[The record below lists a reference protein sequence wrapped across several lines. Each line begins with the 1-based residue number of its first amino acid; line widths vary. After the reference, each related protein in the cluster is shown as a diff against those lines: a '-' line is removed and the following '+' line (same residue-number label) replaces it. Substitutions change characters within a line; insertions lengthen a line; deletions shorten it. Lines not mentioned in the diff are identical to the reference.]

1 MLAFGDRCQCLLH
14 CADGGGERPAAN
26 DRNTEIEK
34 ILNKE
39 KRHYIPMIDK
49 ILIANRGEIAL
60 RIIRACRELGIETV
74 AVYSTADKNALHAQI
89 ADRSVCI
96 GGARSTDSYLNSRA
110 ILAACEITGA
120 RAIHPGFG
128 FLSESSRFV
137 RLCDRCGIKWIGPGA
152 EAMEA
157 MGDKANAK
165 ATMIKAGVPVVR
177 GSDGVVADLDEA
189 KRISAEIGYP
199 VLVKASAGG
208 GGRGIRRADS
218 EKDLE
223 SALTA
228 AKQEALRFFGN
239 DDVYI
244 EKFIVNP
251 RHVELQIL
259 ADEHGNVIHLGE
271 RDCSCQRRN
280 QKVLEESPSPIM
292 TPELRERMGE
302 AAVKAAKAC
311 GYQNA
316 GTVEF
321 LVDND
326 RNFYFMEMNAR
337 IQVEHPVTEM
347 ETGIDLIKQQIMIA
361 DGMPLGIKQEDVK
374 LCGHTIECRINAED
388 PKNGF
393 RPCPGRIESVH
404 CPGGFG
410 VRIDT
415 AVYQGYEIPQYYDN
429 MIAKLIVHG
438 QDREEAITKMRVA
451 LGEMLIEGVQT
462 NIDYQL
468 NLLRDKEFR
477 SGRFDI
483 GFLNRK
489 DFS

>member
-1 MLAFGDRCQCLLH
+1 
-14 CADGGGERPAAN
+14 
-26 DRNTEIEK
+26 
-34 ILNKE
+34 
-39 KRHYIPMIDK
+39 MIDK

-96 GGARSTDSYLNSRA
+96 GGPRSTESYLNSRA

-120 RAIHPGFG
+120 QAIHPGFG

-137 RLCDRCGIKWIGPGA
+137 RLCNKCGIKWIGPGA
-152 EAMEA
+152 DAMDA

-165 ATMIKAGVPVVR
+165 LTMMKAGVPVVM
-177 GSDGVVADLDEA
+177 GSEGVVKDLGEA
-189 KRISAEIGYP
+189 KRIAGEIGYP

-218 EKDLE
+218 EKELE
-223 SALTA
+223 PAMTA

-239 DDVYI
+239 DDIYI

-251 RHVELQIL
+251 RHIEIQIL

-271 RDCSCQRRN
+271 RDCSCQRRR

-292 TPELRERMGE
+292 TPELREKMGE
-302 AAVKAAKAC
+302 AAVRAAKAC
-311 GYQNA
+311 GYMNA

-321 LVDND
+321 LVDKD

-347 ETGIDLIKQQIMIA
+347 AADIDLVKQQILIA
-361 DGMPLGIKQEDVK
+361 SGLPLDIKQEDVR
-374 LCGHTIECRINAED
+374 LSGHVIECRINAED

-393 RPCPGRIESVH
+393 RPSPGRIESIHV
-404 CPGGFG
+404 PGGFG
-410 VRIDT
+410 IRIDT
-415 AVYQGYEIPQYYDN
+415 AAYQGYEIPQYYDN
-429 MIAKLIVHG
+429 MIAKLIVRG
-438 QDREEAITKMRVA
+438 RDRAEAITKMKVA

-468 NLLRDKEFR
+468 SLLRDSEFMK
-477 SGRFDI
+477 GQFDI
-483 GFLNRK
+483 GFLDRK

>member
-1 MLAFGDRCQCLLH
+1 
-14 CADGGGERPAAN
+14 
-26 DRNTEIEK
+26 
-34 ILNKE
+34 
-39 KRHYIPMIDK
+39 MIDK

-96 GGARSTDSYLNSRA
+96 GGPRSTDSYLNTRA
-110 ILAACEITGA
+110 LLAACEITGA
-120 RAIHPGFG
+120 QAIHPGFG

-152 EAMEA
+152 DAMDA

-165 ATMIKAGVPVVR
+165 AAMIKAGVPVVM
-177 GSDGVVADLDEA
+177 GSDGVVNDLDEA
-189 KRISAEIGYP
+189 KRIAKEIGYP
-199 VLVKASAGG
+199 ILVKASAGG
-208 GGRGIRRADS
+208 GGRGIRKADS
-218 EKDLE
+218 EKELE
-223 SALTA
+223 PAITA

-251 RHVELQIL
+251 RHIEIQIL

-271 RDCSCQRRN
+271 RDCSCQRRH
-280 QKVLEESPSPIM
+280 QKVLEESPSPVM
-292 TPELRERMGE
+292 TPELREKMGD
-302 AAVKAAKAC
+302 AAVRAAKAC
-311 GYQNA
+311 GYTNA

-321 LVDND
+321 LVDKD

-337 IQVEHPVTEM
+337 IQVEHPVTELV
-347 ETGIDLIKQQIMIA
+347 TDIDLVKQQILIA
-361 DGMPLGIKQEDVK
+361 SGLPLDIKQEDVK
-374 LCGHTIECRINAED
+374 LSGHVIECRINAED
-388 PKNGF
+388 PKNNF
-393 RPCPGRIESVH
+393 RPSPGKIESIHV
-404 CPGGFG
+404 PGGFG
-410 VRIDT
+410 IRIDT
-415 AVYQGYEIPQYYDN
+415 AAYQGYEIPQYYDN
-429 MIAKLIVHG
+429 MIAKLIVRG
-438 QDREEAITKMRVA
+438 RDRAEAITKMKVA

-468 NLLRDKEFR
+468 NLLRDSEFVK
-477 SGRFDI
+477 GQFDI
-483 GFLNRK
+483 GFLDRK